1 MYFKGAKLSI
11 TITLILQ
18 VLTLI
23 SIFYSIFK
31 IVNKNTEE
39 WRQRESRMQ
48 LLETDVRSLNNYSAT
63 IVKVDT
69 KLGELTTEIERV
81 RNRLDHFL
89 DRAKGS

>member
-1 MYFKGAKLSI
+1 L
-11 TITLILQ
+11 TVT
-18 VLTLI
+18 LTLVLQAVTLV

-31 IVNKNTEE
+31 IVNRNTEE

-48 LLETDVRSLNNYSAT
+48 LLETDVRSLNTYSAT

-81 RNRLDHFL
+81 RNRLDAFL
-89 DRAKGS
+89 DKTNRNC

>member
-11 TITLILQ
+11 TITLVLQ
-18 VLTLI
+18 ILTLI